1 MKIKKYI
8 AAIVL
13 AMSLTTGLVFANA
26 KGNDVLKTHVL
37 AFNFKGANMP
47 EDNQQP
53 MDATKVVLLLIL
65 LFLVV
70 FIIIAFLCIIICLY
84 FCSSR

>member
-26 KGNDVLKTHVL
+26 KGNDVLK
-37 AFNFKGANMP
+37 KRSIK
-47 EDNQQP
+47 EEKDS
-53 MDATKVVLLLIL
+53 
-65 LFLVV
+65 
-70 FIIIAFLCIIICLY
+70 FI
-84 FCSSR
+84 